1 MPRRGQFSRAVDNCF
16 ALPRWLPN
24 SSTETALF
32 LSRRGKRL
40 SDRAARDIVVAL
52 GHDAR
57 LGPNYDGEPFGPH
70 TLRHALATSLREQ
83 GYDLPTIASVL
94 GHSST
99 EVTGR
104 YTLARAAEALE
115 HLTIET

>member
-1 MPRRGQFSRAVDNCF
+1 M
-16 ALPRWLPN
+16 
-24 SSTETALF
+24 ETALF
-32 LSRRGKRL
+32 LSRRRKRL

-57 LGPNYDGEPFGPH
+57 LGPDDHGEPFGPH
-70 TLRHALATSLREQ
+70 TLRHTLATSLREQ

-94 GHSST
+94 GHSSI

-104 YTLARAAEALE
+104 YTLASAAEALE